1 MTFEELREVL
11 KNTDEKYGIE
21 NNPDNF
27 STLLN
32 MTDEQAADIIED
44 MYFGEHLVGGRQHGK
59 QYIIAAR
66 MVATLKA
73 IRKLRG
79 EEISHKAN

>member
-1 MTFEELREVL
+1 MTFEELRKIL
-11 KNTDEKYGIE
+11 KSADEKYGIE

-44 MYFGEHLVGGRQHGK
+44 MYFGEHLVGGRKHGK
-59 QYIIAAR
+59 QYIAAAR

-73 IRKLRG
+73 IQKLRG
-79 EEISHKAN
+79 K